1 MGWALEKYWV
11 WEIKQGSFSLFG
23 EPEFTTV
30 EVNNWFLTSGD
41 IKLRGSLNERL
52 NDKKLRL

>member
-1 MGWALEKYWV
+1 M

>member
-1 MGWALEKYWV
+1 M

-23 EPEFTTV
+23 EPEVITV
-30 EVNNWFLTSGD
+30 EVNNWFLTSCD

-52 NDKKLRL
+52 NDKKSRL